1 MHIAEVVTIAKS
13 LPLLRLN
20 TYKSLILS
28 YSADYRRIL
37 VEKTTETGRYSSFG
51 RIFCRLI
58 IRKLSKCFLKT
69 FQEEVRFVHAET
81 QGRQQAEYVR
91 AADTGKHMLF
101 FQ

>member
-1 MHIAEVVTIAKS
+1 MKVLCIFHQRKTLSFKS
-13 LPLLRLN
+13 VRLVSISKDGF
-20 TYKSLILS
+20 TYFL
-28 YSADYRRIL
+28 
-37 VEKTTETGRYSSFG
+37 EKTTETERYSSFG